1 MLEIAYRGTSL
12 RMKENLLVFLLALLC
27 GGALSLMA
35 LNIVVYQFGGLPS
48 LSEMGH
54 AAVLGA
60 ALGGAVVLI

>member
-1 MLEIAYRGTSL
+1 
-12 RMKENLLVFLLALLC
+12 MKENLLVFLLALLC